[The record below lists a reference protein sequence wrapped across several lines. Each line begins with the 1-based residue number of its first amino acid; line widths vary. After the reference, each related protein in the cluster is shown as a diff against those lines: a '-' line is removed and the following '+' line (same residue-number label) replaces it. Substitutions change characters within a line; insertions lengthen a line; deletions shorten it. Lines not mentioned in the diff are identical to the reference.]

1 MRSVRRKLRNMAGVR
16 IPLSASLVNGIFRP
30 NLKLLTVLHNPVTF
44 LRTKSL
50 ISFPVELGPPITGS
64 PANLLDENND
74 EAVLS

>member
-1 MRSVRRKLRNMAGVR
+1 MRSVRRKLRTIGGCLN
-16 IPLSASLVNGIFRP
+16 PSLCQLSQWNFQAEP
-30 NLKLLTVLHNPVTF
+30 EALTILHNPVTF